1 MIAEKTELI
10 LRELLEGTGAAFA
23 ASVRHTGLRQNLRIW
38 FADLDARHGP
48 VAELRPFGLRG
59 HQVRLSFGNFSAE
72 LIHQMRTACSE
83 DVQLAR
89 ALVASIAPTVAIEI
103 FGQDAENWCVTD
115 GTFQLTATVR
125 DLEQPH
131 SDAAWVATCRKVIV
145 PIMASMAELIGYDIV
160 ENFDSGNPEAFEGA
174 LLQSIVSRRERNPR
188 NRLLC
193 IRVHGEKCVVCG
205 VQPGLRYGNAGSI
218 IEVHHLQPLA
228 LQNTPRAYDPR
239 TDLVP
244 LCPSCHRAA
253 HTRRPV
259 PYSPAELRELMEPQ
273 DA

>member
-23 ASVRHTGLRQNLRIW
+23 ASSRHTGLRQNLRIW
-38 FADLDARHGP
+38 FADLDERHGP
-48 VAELRPFGLRG
+48 VAELRPFGLKG
-59 HQVRLSFGNFSAE
+59 HQVRLSFGNFAAG
-72 LIHQMRTACSE
+72 IIDQMRQASHE

-89 ALVASIAPTVAIEI
+89 ALIASIAQSVTVEI
-103 FGQDAENWCVTD
+103 CGQDQENWCVMD

-125 DLEQPH
+125 DLEQ
-131 SDAAWVATCRKVIV
+131 SQTDTAWVATCRKVIV
-145 PIMASMAELIGYDIV
+145 PIMAAMAELIGYDEIDEV
-160 ENFDSGNPEAFEGA
+160 ENGNTETLEGA
-174 LLQSIVSRRERNPR
+174 ILRSVVSRRERNPR

-193 IRVHGEKCVVCG
+193 MRLHGEKCAVCG
-205 VQPGLRYGNAGSI
+205 LQPGLRYGNAGSI

-228 LQNTPRAYDPR
+228 ILKTPRAYDPR
-239 TDLVP
+239 TDLIP

-259 PYSPAELRELMEPQ
+259 PYSPAELKELMEPQ
-273 DA
+273 NA

>member
-38 FADLDARHGP
+38 FADLDERHGP
-48 VAELRPFGLRG
+48 VAELRPFGLKG
-59 HQVRLSFGNFSAE
+59 HQVRLSFGNFAAGI
-72 LIHQMRTACSE
+72 IHQMRKASPE

-89 ALVASIAPTVAIEI
+89 ALVGSIRPGVVLDIN
-103 FGQDAENWCVTD
+103 GQDAEKWCVID
-115 GTFQLTATVR
+115 GSFHITATVR
-125 DLEQPH
+125 DLDHPH
-131 SDAAWVATCRKVIV
+131 SDAALVATCRSVIV
-145 PIMASMAELIGYDIV
+145 PIMAAMAELIGYDVID
-160 ENFDSGNPEAFEGA
+160 ESDSGHAEAFEGA
-174 LLQSIVSRRERNPR
+174 VLRSLVRRRERNPR

-193 IRVHGEKCVVCG
+193 IRIHGEKCAVCG
-205 VQPGLRYGNAGSI
+205 LQPGLRYGSAGSI

-228 LQNTPRAYDPR
+228 LLKTPRAYDPR

-273 DA
+273 NA